1 MKKENFFND
10 ENSCLNSFDNRYKSI
25 IKTSGLPEKL
35 EKHLSNEKDRELEYL
50 YEENRHLLLE
60 VAKLRRINQVLNK
73 DVVKKNEIIDNLDSN
88 LAEAEEQLKSV
99 KKSQRNREL
108 VKEISLLGPNIGK
121 SKDKLESCDGTNTTK
136 YGNFNTVDIKPKLTT
151 ANISRPKSSTTSVET
166 KLLQNALIESLHEQ
180 QCERKAYQ
188 ELKHEIEKLQKEV
201 YMMQNDINSTNN
213 SVLEQ
218 PNVFASKEVND
229 EIENQKTRSSFTS
242 STTSQS
248 LAQELLEPISSESL
262 NNKIIPP
269 RSVHLLMGETITNC
283 NLKPNMNISDS
294 QGKSETSNLFKNRI
308 PILPD
313 SHNPS
318 FPTTYNSSAP
328 YSFVTMDS
336 SGSPNHVPP
345 SMNIFPYFTTSIPN
359 RFPNAGYAFVP
370 TLNYSQ
376 PINRNFNQLKYP
388 IQSSIY
394 QTTIQSNNSQNTAKA
409 PLIRRSITPFQTR
422 YGTHSNSQ
430 IHDNLQT
437 FSSVNNIPSSNPP
450 ILFTVNQSNNMNNN
464 YTVPHNIPTSYK
476 LTFTPRFRRKS
487 HKSPIPSNN
496 RYHSFDPIRR
506 CGTGNLRNENMH
518 NANFGSENSLNSGY
532 IKFKASIVPSTGSVT
547 SIESKYSPSTVDSSS
562 RMRVSPGINSGY
574 CPCNEAKSCYEH
586 FH

>member
-10 ENSCLNSFDNRYKSI
+10 ENSCLNSSDNRYKSI

-35 EKHLSNEKDRELEYL
+35 EKHLSSEKDRELEYL

-88 LAEAEEQLKSV
+88 LAEVEEQLKIV

-108 VKEISLLGPNIGK
+108 LKEASLLQPNVGK
-121 SKDKLESCDGTNTTK
+121 SKDKLESCNGTNTTK

-151 ANISRPKSSTTSVET
+151 TNTPRPKSSTTSVET
-166 KLLQNALIESLHEQ
+166 RLLQNVLIESLHEQ

-201 YMMQNDINSTNN
+201 YMMQNDINNTNN

-218 PNVFASKEVND
+218 SNVFASKVND
-229 EIENQKTRSSFTS
+229 EIENQKTRSSLTS

-262 NNKIIPP
+262 NNKIMPP
-269 RSVHLLMGETITNC
+269 RSVHLLMGETITNH
-283 NLKPNMNISDS
+283 NLKPDVNTSDS
-294 QGKSETSNLFKNRI
+294 QRKSETSNLLKNGV

-313 SHNPS
+313 SYYSSHP
-318 FPTTYNSSAP
+318 PTTYNSSAP
-328 YSFVTMDS
+328 YSFVTMNS
-336 SGSPNHVPP
+336 SGSPNYVPP
-345 SMNIFPYFTTSIPN
+345 SMNILPYFTTSIPN
-359 RFPNAGYAFVP
+359 RFPNAGYSFVP

-388 IQSSIY
+388 VQSSIY
-394 QTTIQSNNSQNTAKA
+394 QTTIQSNNCQYTAKA

-430 IHDNLQT
+430 IHDNLQV
-437 FSSVNNIPSSNPP
+437 FSSVNNIPSSSLPF
-450 ILFTVNQSNNMNNN
+450 LFAVNQSNNMNN
-464 YTVPHNIPTSYK
+464 YTVPHNIPSSYK
-476 LTFTPRFRRKS
+476 LTFTPRFRRRS
-487 HKSPIPSNN
+487 YKSPIPPNN

-506 CGTGNLRNENMH
+506 CGTGNLRNENIH
-518 NANFGSENSLNSGY
+518 NANFGSEDSVNSGY

-562 RMRVSPGINSGY
+562 RVRVPSGISSGY